1 MFSPEELAQ
10 IKAEA
15 KVEAAE
21 AVKKHFVEKALS
33 EIGIAKVEAAMEHF
47 AGKPEATDSG
57 FEVITPLP
65 VADDEFRETYV
76 YGIALRVNR
85 TGSKVEVNV
94 NGTWEERKQN
104 HVNSKGKSAVVYLP
118 NRMCR
123 QSKSKDGYVSCRV
136 SHLVLQAFSEMP
148 QYMQDIYLTPKG
160 PTIMFGL
167 DLVEHLDGD
176 RNNANLDNLAWSSR
190 SKFLTACK
198 VKMRRLN
205 IAFPAI

>member
-21 AVKKHFVEKALS
+21 VVKKHFVEKALS

-76 YGIALRVNR
+76 YGIVLRVNR

-123 QSKSKDGYVSCRV
+123 QSKSKDGYVSYRV

>member
-21 AVKKHFVEKALS
+21 VVKKHLVEKALS
-33 EIGIAKVEAAMEHF
+33 EIGIATAEQAAEHF

-136 SHLVLQAFSEMP
+136 SHLVLQAFSDMP